1 MAQEVLAPM
10 RVIGYVRV
18 STEEQAM
25 SGAGLQAQRAAIARE
40 ARRRGWELVETI
52 EDRGYSAKDL
62 RRPGVQEALRAL
74 EAGDAKALVVA
85 KLDRLSRSM
94 LDFASLMATA
104 QKQHWA
110 LVALDVAVD
119 TSTPAGEMLVNVL
132 ATFSQ
137 FERRL
142 IGQRTKEA
150 LAAKKAQGVRLGRPP
165 VLPQRVV
172 RRIERERARGNSL
185 QKIADAL
192 NAAAVPTA
200 HGGARWHASTVRS
213 VLARTA

>member
-1 MAQEVLAPM
+1 M

-18 STEEQAM
+18 LTEEQAT
-25 SGAGLQAQRAAIARE
+25 SGAGLEAQRAAIARE

-104 QKQHWA
+104 QKQQWA

-200 HGGARWHASTVRS
+200 HGGARWHASTVRG

>member
-1 MAQEVLAPM
+1 
-10 RVIGYVRV
+10 
-18 STEEQAM
+18 
-25 SGAGLQAQRAAIARE
+25 
-40 ARRRGWELVETI
+40 
-52 EDRGYSAKDL
+52 
-62 RRPGVQEALRAL
+62 
-74 EAGDAKALVVA
+74 
-85 KLDRLSRSM
+85 
-94 LDFASLMATA
+94 
-104 QKQHWA
+104 
-110 LVALDVAVD
+110 
-119 TSTPAGEMLVNVL
+119 VL

-200 HGGARWHASTVRS
+200 HGGARWHASTVRG

>member
-1 MAQEVLAPM
+1 M

-18 STEEQAM
+18 LTEEQAM
-25 SGAGLQAQRAAIARE
+25 SGAGLEAQRAAIARE

-200 HGGARWHASTVRS
+200 HGGARWHASTVRG